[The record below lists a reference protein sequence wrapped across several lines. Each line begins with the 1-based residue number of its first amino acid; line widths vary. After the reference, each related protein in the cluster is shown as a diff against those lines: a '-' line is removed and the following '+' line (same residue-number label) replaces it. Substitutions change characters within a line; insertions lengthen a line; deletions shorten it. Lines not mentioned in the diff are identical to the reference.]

1 MKSAA
6 ARIIFTMTL
15 GTVLPHVYAST
26 PTDDSS
32 NINTTIESKLP
43 WVDDN
48 NGDFGECTDTLR
60 RMSPPSA
67 ETVNKVC
74 GTQSFCEEFD
84 PADLSEDDSKNLAAV
99 YGFASAQACFDAYEQ
114 NPAASSQDT
123 KPKSKL
129 PWVSSTTSDYG
140 KCVAILRRM
149 HEESPPSGETVN
161 EVCGT
166 EEFCDEFDLAIIS
179 EDDLKKLVEVY
190 GFESPQECFDAHEQK
205 PTSSQ

>member
-43 WVDDN
+43 WVDDDN
-48 NGDFGECTDTLR
+48 VDVGECLDTLG

-67 ETVNKVC
+67 KTVNKVC
-74 GTQSFCEEFD
+74 GTKSFCEEFD
-84 PADLSEDDSKNLAAV
+84 PADLSEDDSKHLAAV

-123 KPKSKL
+123 KPKAKL

-140 KCVAILRRM
+140 KCGDMLLRM
-149 HEESPPSGETVN
+149 YEESPPSGETVN

-166 EEFCDEFDLAIIS
+166 EDFCNEFDPAIVP
-179 EDDLKKLVEVY
+179 EDDLKKVVEVY
-190 GFESPQECFDAHEQK
+190 GFKSPQKCFDAHEQK
-205 PTSSQ
+205 PTSS